1 MLSADTKTFLW
12 IKVLLF
18 SRNGTLNYVGSLS
31 YRLEIWLE
39 RGEDGDVFQQ
49 YFVVKQKNCK
59 KKIFFQKSV
68 DNWW

>member
-1 MLSADTKTFLW
+1 MDKSAAFFK
-12 IKVLLF
+12 KC
-18 SRNGTLNYVGSLS
+18 TLNNVGSLS

-39 RGEDGDVFQQ
+39 SGEDGDVFQQ